1 MSETP
6 SSGQVELAP
15 VGLFHCVDGKWV
27 QAEFAPDELIPLYSG
42 ATVQRLLVQRD
53 ELLRA
58 MREIQTIC
66 TESAGA
72 CRKRMG
78 TRVGNALVTA
88 KAAIVAVEGKQ

>member
-1 MSETP
+1 MSKNT
-6 SSGQVELAP
+6 STGQADLAP

-27 QAEFAPDELIPLYSG
+27 SAEFAPGELIPLYSG

-58 MREIQTIC
+58 MREIQAIC

-78 TRVGNALVTA
+78 TRAGNALVTA
-88 KAAIVAVEGKQ
+88 KAAIAVVEGKQ